1 MSLVS
6 HLLSFQFLFFFRLN
20 LYSLSS
26 FAPEFIR
33 KKYSLSSSKYK
44 RLCSPAPWF
53 TSKFN
58 KAQRVNDLLKVI
70 NVAVPAVEFTSD
82 SWSIVVWKNLIKL
95 CISKEEIMQ
104 LVVSFLKR
112 VWTVYFQSF
121 QIR

>member
-1 MSLVS
+1 M
-6 HLLSFQFLFFFRLN
+6 
-20 LYSLSS
+20 
-26 FAPEFIR
+26 
-33 KKYSLSSSKYK
+33 
-44 RLCSPAPWF
+44 
-53 TSKFN
+53 
-58 KAQRVNDLLKVI
+58 
-70 NVAVPAVEFTSD
+70 VAVPAVEFTSD